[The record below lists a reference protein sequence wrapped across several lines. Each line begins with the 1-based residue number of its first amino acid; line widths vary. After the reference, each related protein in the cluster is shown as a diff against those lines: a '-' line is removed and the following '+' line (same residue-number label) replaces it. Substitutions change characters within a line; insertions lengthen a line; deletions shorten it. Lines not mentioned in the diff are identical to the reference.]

1 MIKMAYLSNINLPY
15 MLLEI
20 ITAFIFGG
28 LLLGLQRKVIA
39 RIQGRPGPPIVQHLL
54 HTFKFYIK
62 ELSIPKTASMPLYV
76 AIVMSLDGLWVLALI
91 IGPILHGPLGIIIL
105 CYAIHKVSEHGI
117 GLASGSPYTKMGSC
131 RAVLSA
137 TAEMPLMAAAALVYF
152 KTHTLILDGI
162 ISYQLVHGSLV
173 MQLPLCALAMFIL
186 LVSKAPYSPFGI
198 VWGKDIISGY
208 KTEHFGVIRGVLMMG
223 EILGYFVLLWCF
235 LTLFFGGIVKTP
247 LDYIIGMTIVTIV
260 LGFICALTPMV
271 APYHSVMIQWIFA
284 VLALINA
291 VLV

>member
-1 MIKMAYLSNINLPY
+1 MIYPAAGSLLY
-15 MLLEI
+15 MLLEL

-28 LLLGLQRKVIA
+28 LLLGLHRKIIA

-76 AIVMSLDGLWVLALI
+76 AIVLALDGAWVLAFLV
-91 IGPILHGPLGIIIL
+91 GPVLLGPFSIIIM

-117 GLASGSPYTKMGSC
+117 GLASGSPYTKMGST

-137 TAEMPLMAAAALVYF
+137 TAEMPLIVAPALVFF
-152 KTHTLILDGI
+152 KTHSLLLSDI
-162 ISYQLVHGSLV
+162 INYQMVNGSLFL
-173 MQLPLCALAMFIL
+173 QLPLAAIATFV
-186 LVSKAPYSPFGI
+186 LVLSKTPFNPFGI

-208 KTEHFGVIRGVLMMG
+208 KTEHFGVIRGLIMTG
-223 EILGYFVLLWCF
+223 EILGFFVLLWCF
-235 LTLFFGGIVKTP
+235 LTIFFGGIINTP
-247 LDYIIGMTIVTIV
+247 LTIMLAMIGVTIL
-260 LGFICALTPMV
+260 LGFICALSPMV

-284 VLALINA
+284 ILALVN
-291 VLV
+291 VLLI